1 VIEHS
6 SQSSPERRA
15 GGERAPV
22 GRRAAARVT
31 VRRATPRDLAAV
43 VALRLALLHEHA
55 DDPIHGRVRPDAPER
70 ARRLFAA
77 QLRSS
82 DEVIFLA
89 ERGAEIVGILRCVQM
104 AGLPLLTPALYGY
117 VSSVYVIPAARRR
130 GVLHALL
137 DAAVKWCQERGIT
150 ELRLHNA
157 AESAVANAAWEA
169 LGFRVAEHLRIRRL
183 R

>member
-1 VIEHS
+1 MEHS
-6 SQSSPERRA
+6 ADPSPEHRSD
-15 GGERAPV
+15 V
-22 GRRAAARVT
+22 GRATTGRRTSSRIA
-31 VRRATPRDLAAV
+31 VRSATTQDHAAV
-43 VALRLALLHEHA
+43 VALRLALLREHA
-55 DDPIHGRVRPDAPER
+55 DNPIHGRLRPDAPER

-77 QLRSS
+77 QLRSN

-89 ERGAEIVGILRCVQM
+89 ERGGEVVGVLRCVQM
-104 AGLPLLTPALYGY
+104 AGIPLLTPALYGY

-130 GVLHALL
+130 GVLRSML
-137 DAAVKWCQERGIT
+137 DAAVAWCRERGIT

-157 AESAVANAAWEA
+157 AESPVANAAWEA

>member
-1 VIEHS
+1 M
-6 SQSSPERRA
+6 
-15 GGERAPV
+15 
-22 GRRAAARVT
+22 
-31 VRRATPRDLAAV
+31 RRATPRDLAV
-43 VALRLALLHEHA
+43 VVELRLALLHEHA
-55 DDPIHGRVRPDAPER
+55 DHPIHGRLRRDAPER

-89 ERGAEIVGILRCVQM
+89 ERDGEIVGILRCVQM
-104 AGLPLLTPALYGY
+104 AGLPLLMPALYGY
-117 VSSVYVIPAARRR
+117 VSSVYVVPAARRR
-130 GVLHALL
+130 GVLRALL
-137 DAAVKWCQERGIT
+137 DAAVQWCQERGIT